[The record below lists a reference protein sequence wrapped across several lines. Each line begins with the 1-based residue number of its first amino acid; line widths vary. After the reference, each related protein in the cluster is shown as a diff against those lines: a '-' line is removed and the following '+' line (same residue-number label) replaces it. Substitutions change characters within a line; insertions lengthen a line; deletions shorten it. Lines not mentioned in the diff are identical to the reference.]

1 MKNLKVSVNHMV
13 KKAKERI
20 DEITAKEAIPL
31 LEDDDVIIVDI
42 RDIRERQKLG
52 FIPGSFHAPRGML
65 EFWVDPQSPYFKDIF
80 SSKKRFGYRQK
91 LGAVAKVAQ
100 RLHLLRLGHGGILQ
114 ENLELL
120 VRVRRVDHLCGGGG
134 GGERS
139 QLMHG

>member
-52 FIPGSFHAPRGML
+52 FIPGSFHAPRVML
-65 EFWVDPQSPYFKDIF
+65 EF
-80 SSKKRFGYRQK
+80 
-91 LGAVAKVAQ
+91 
-100 RLHLLRLGHGGILQ
+100 
-114 ENLELL
+114 
-120 VRVRRVDHLCGGGG
+120 
-134 GGERS
+134 
-139 QLMHG
+139 